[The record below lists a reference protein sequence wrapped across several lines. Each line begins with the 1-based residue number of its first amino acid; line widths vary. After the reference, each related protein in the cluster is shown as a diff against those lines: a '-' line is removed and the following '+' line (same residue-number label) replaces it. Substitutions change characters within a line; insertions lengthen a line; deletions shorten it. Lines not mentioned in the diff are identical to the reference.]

1 MRAGEI
7 SMTATIVVS
16 SITILAIL
24 IMLIV
29 KPTFTIK
36 GKEIS
41 FYWIIAIL
49 GAVLL
54 LAIGRISPSEAW
66 AGLTRQTSVN
76 PLKLLV
82 IFFGMTF
89 LSVFLDEMNLF
100 EYLASVAV
108 RKSKATQ
115 KSLFLT
121 LYITV
126 SLLTMF
132 TSNDIVILTFTPFI
146 LHFAKRVKINP
157 LPYLI
162 AEFVAANTLSMTLII
177 GNPTNIYLA
186 SSANIDFI
194 EYLKIMI
201 LPSLVCAVGAFFL
214 LRAIFH
220 KQLRE
225 PMMTDDTPVQL
236 GDKFLL
242 ITGIVHLTL
251 AIVALSVCSYI
262 NIEMYIPCAVIA
274 GSLLI
279 ISFIYLLVKKQGLSL
294 FLRVFKRLPYA
305 LAPFVLSMFVIVLA
319 LNKCGFTELVA
330 KAFNNGDGIF
340 IYGLTS
346 FLSANILNNIP
357 MSVLYADGLALAGLV
372 GTDYYGALYASIIGS
387 NIGAY
392 LTPVGALAGIMWL
405 SILKKHDYP
414 LSFAKFMKYGVI
426 ISIPVMLLALAT
438 LHLSILWL

>member
-1 MRAGEI
+1 MPHGDFFMI
-7 SMTATIVVS
+7 ATIVVS
-16 SITILAIL
+16 AVTILAIL

-29 KPTFTIK
+29 KPTFTVK
-36 GKEIS
+36 GKDIS
-41 FYWIIAIL
+41 FYWIIALL
-49 GAVLL
+49 GAILL
-54 LAIGRISPSEAW
+54 LAIGCISPSETW

-146 LHFAKRVKINP
+146 LHFAKKVKINP

-186 SSANIDFI
+186 SSANIDFF
-194 EYLKIMI
+194 EYLKIMA

-214 LRAIFH
+214 LRGIFH

-225 PMMTDDTPVQL
+225 PMVVEDNPVKL

-242 ITGIVHLTL
+242 ITGIVHLAL
-251 AIVALSVCSYI
+251 AIIALSICSYI

-274 GSLLI
+274 GSLMI
-279 ISFIYLLVKKQGLSL
+279 FTFVYLLVKKQSLSL

-319 LNKCGFTELVA
+319 LNKCGFTEMVA
-330 KAFNNGDGIF
+330 KAFNNGDSIF

-357 MSVLYADGLALAGLV
+357 MSVLFADGLSLAGLV
-372 GTDYYGALYASIIGS
+372 GADYYGALYASIIGS

-414 LSFAKFMKYGVI
+414 LSFAKFMTYGVM
-426 ISIPVMLLALAT
+426 ISIPMMILALAT
-438 LHLSILWL
+438 LHLSMLFI

>member
-7 SMTATIVVS
+7 SMIATIVVS

-54 LAIGRISPSEAW
+54 LAIGCISPSEAW

-186 SSANIDFI
+186 SSANIDFL
-194 EYLKIMI
+194 EYLKVMI
-201 LPSLVCAVGAFFL
+201 LPSLVCAIGAFFL

-225 PMMTDDTPVQL
+225 PMMTDDTPVKL

-242 ITGIVHLTL
+242 ITGIVHLAI

-279 ISFIYLLVKKQGLSL
+279 ISFVYLLVKKQGLSL

-319 LNKCGFTELVA
+319 LNKCGFTELA
-330 KAFNNGDGIF
+330 STALNNGDSIF

-346 FLSANILNNIP
+346 FLSANVLNNIP
-357 MSVLYADGLALAGLV
+357 MSVLFADGLSLAGL
-372 GTDYYGALYASIIGS
+372 TSTNYYGALYASIIGS

-414 LSFAKFMKYGVI
+414 LSFGKFMKYGVI
-426 ISIPVMLLALAT
+426 ISIPIMILALAT

>member
-1 MRAGEI
+1 MRPGEFFMI
-7 SMTATIVVS
+7 ATIVVS

-29 KPTFTIK
+29 KPTFTVK
-36 GKEIS
+36 SKEIS
-41 FYWIIAIL
+41 FYWIIAL
-49 GAVLL
+49 VGAILL
-54 LAIGRISPSEAW
+54 LAIGCISPRETW

-146 LHFAKRVKINP
+146 LHFSKRVKINP

-186 SSANIDFI
+186 SSAGIDFL

-201 LPSLVCAVGAFFL
+201 LPSLVCAVEAFFL
-214 LRAIFH
+214 LLAIFH

-225 PMMTDDTPVQL
+225 PMLLDDAPVQL

-242 ITGIVHLTL
+242 ITGIVHLVV
-251 AIVALSVCSYI
+251 AIIALSICSYI

-274 GSLLI
+274 GSLMI
-279 ISFIYLLVKKQGLSL
+279 FSFVYLLVKKQGLSL
-294 FLRVFKRLPYA
+294 FFRVFKRLPYA

-319 LNKCGFTELVA
+319 LNKCGFTEMVA
-330 KAFNNGDGIF
+330 KAFNNGDSIF

-346 FLSANILNNIP
+346 FLSANVLNNIP
-357 MSVLYADGLALAGLV
+357 MSVLFADGLSLAGLV
-372 GTDYYGALYASIIGS
+372 GVDYYGALYASIIGS

-414 LSFAKFMKYGVI
+414 LSFAKFMTYGVM
-426 ISIPVMLLALAT
+426 ISIPLMILALAT
-438 LHLSILWL
+438 LHLSILFI

>member
-1 MRAGEI
+1 MI
-7 SMTATIVVS
+7 ATIVVS
-16 SITILAIL
+16 AITVLTILIL
-24 IMLIV
+24 LIV
-29 KPTFTIK
+29 KPTFTVK

-41 FYWIIAIL
+41 FYWIIAL
-49 GAVLL
+49 VGAVLL
-54 LAIGRISPSEAW
+54 LCIGCISPTEVW
-66 AGLTRQTSVN
+66 QGLTRQTSVN

-146 LHFAKRVKINP
+146 LHFAKKVKINP

-162 AEFVAANTLSMTLII
+162 AEFVAANTLSITLII

-186 SSANIDFI
+186 SSANIGFFD
-194 EYLKIMI
+194 YLKIMI
-201 LPSLVCAVGAFFL
+201 LPSILCAVGAYFIIFG
-214 LRAIFH
+214 IFH

-225 PMMTDDTPVQL
+225 PMLFEDTPVKL

-242 ITGIVHLTL
+242 ITGIVHLVL
-251 AIVALSVCSYI
+251 AIVALSVCTYVG
-262 NIEMYIPCAVIA
+262 IEMWIACAVIA
-274 GSLLI
+274 GSLIL
-279 ISFIYLLVKKQGLSL
+279 FTFVYLLVKKQGLSL

-319 LNKCGFTELVA
+319 LNKCGFTEQVA
-330 KAFNNGDGIF
+330 KAFNNGDSIF
-340 IYGLTS
+340 IYGITS
-346 FLSANILNNIP
+346 FLSANVLNNIP
-357 MSVLYADGLALAGLV
+357 MSVLYADGLALAGL
-372 GTDYYGALYASIIGS
+372 TSADFYGALYASIIGS

-405 SILKKHDYP
+405 SILKKHDFN
-414 LSFAKFMKYGVI
+414 LSFGKFMTYGVM
-426 ISIPVMLLALAT
+426 ISIPIMILALAS
-438 LHLSILWL
+438 LHLSMLWI

>member
-1 MRAGEI
+1 MI
-7 SMTATIVVS
+7 ATIVVS
-16 SITILAIL
+16 AITILTIL
-24 IMLIV
+24 ILLIV
-29 KPTFTIK
+29 KPTFTVK
-36 GKEIS
+36 GVTIS
-41 FYWIIAIL
+41 FYWIIALL

-54 LAIGRISPSEAW
+54 FAVGSITPVEIW
-66 AGLTRQTSVN
+66 TGLTRPTSVN

-121 LYITV
+121 IYITV

-146 LHFAKRVKINP
+146 LHFAKKVKINP

-186 SSANIDFI
+186 SSAGIDFF
-194 EYLKIMI
+194 EYFKIMI
-201 LPSLVCAVGAFFL
+201 LPSLVCAVAAFFI
-214 LRAIFH
+214 LRGIFH

-225 PMMTDDTPVQL
+225 PMMADDTPVEL

-242 ITGIVHLTL
+242 ITGVVHLAL
-251 AIVALSVCSYI
+251 AIIALSICTYI
-262 NIEMYIPCAVIA
+262 GIEMYIACAVIA
-274 GSLLI
+274 GSLI
-279 ISFIYLLVKKQGLSL
+279 IITFIYLLVKKQGLSL
-294 FLRVFKRLPYA
+294 FLRVFKRLPYE

-319 LNKCGFTELVA
+319 LNKCGFTEMIA
-330 KAFNNGDGIF
+330 KAFNNGDSIF
-340 IYGLTS
+340 VYGLTS
-346 FLSANILNNIP
+346 FLSSNILNNIP
-357 MSVLYADGLALAGLV
+357 MSVLFADGLSLAGLV
-372 GTDYYGALYASIIGS
+372 GADYYGALYASIIGS

-405 SILKKHDYP
+405 SILKKYDHP
-414 LSFAKFMKYGVI
+414 MSFGEFMKYGVMV
-426 ISIPVMLLALAT
+426 SIPVMIIALAT
-438 LHLSILWL
+438 LHLSILFL